1 MHESLLG
8 INVEHAVS
16 LVSKLNN
23 LVGVVGELLE
33 DLEVR
38 LGNTDSNTD
47 SDPLHEFLIDRA
59 LFIIQLEKMGI
70 GIQLKSGD
78 RISLVVLKLE

>member
-1 MHESLLG
+1 MLSVD
-8 INVEHAVS
+8 VEHAVS
-16 LVSKLNN
+16 LISKFND
-23 LVGVVGELLE
+23 LVGVLRELLE

-47 SDPLHEFLIDRA
+47 SDPLHEFLINST
-59 LFIIQLEKMGI
+59 LFIVQFEKVSI

-78 RISLVVLKLE
+78 RVGLVVLKLE